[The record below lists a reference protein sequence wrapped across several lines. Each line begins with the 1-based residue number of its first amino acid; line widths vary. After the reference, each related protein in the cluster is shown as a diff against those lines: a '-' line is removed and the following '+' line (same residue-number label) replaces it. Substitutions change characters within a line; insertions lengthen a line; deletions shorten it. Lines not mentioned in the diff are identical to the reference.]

1 MEGSNEQDVKLEICL
16 NLDTRLELHRPEEKE
31 KSPELTQ
38 SEGAVSFTDV
48 KVNAGS
54 AAGEAKINGVSEVE
68 NVVKVKPENMKDASL
83 PEQKPRRKRGRPPKN
98 ISKAELSSEAVF
110 ASEKGNLEGKMEEQQ
125 NRPRKR
131 GRPPKNRAESDGD
144 SKTKGLADESLEPD
158 KDKRQ
163 CKGQMEENR
172 EEICTHVEMGEMQKP
187 RRKRGRPPKSKN
199 QADCA
204 EKSLESG
211 KEGVENGAPVKN
223 NKPGRRGRKP
233 KANRTQNQSLGED
246 GGLGLESENP
256 AENDKKR
263 RVKRQVRN
271 QQEINKDGD
280 GEEEQGKEKVCNE
293 LERNTCHQC
302 KRNDKGR
309 VVRCTSCNAK
319 RYCLLCITRWY
330 PGVPEEAFA
339 EKCPV
344 CLQNCNCKACLRLD
358 GSIRAMKKLKFEVS
372 LEEKVQYSKYI
383 LLLLLP
389 FLRQFN
395 AEQMTEREVEAKIRG
410 VIPSELHL
418 QEANCQQNERMYCNN
433 CRTSIFDFHRS
444 CSKCSYDLCLTCC
457 QELRNGH
464 LQGSEKEVAVKYIN
478 NGLEYLHGD
487 TNSGTAMKGSSKKR
501 VDYKVIEDVELKS
514 ELKPID
520 TEEKLFLPKPA
531 GDCCLQWRSGEN
543 GEIPCPPDN
552 MGGCNEGSLV
562 LKHLLG
568 ENYVSELLAKAEEI
582 AKTCKLDEV
591 SGDSQQTCS
600 CLKSVNMNDLRNML
614 CKAASRKDSD
624 DNYLYFPEA
633 KDLQH
638 EDLKHFQWH
647 WRKGEP
653 VIVSNVLETTSGLS
667 WEPRVMQRAFRQK
680 RSQNHSFLLDVIAVN
695 CLDWCEVQ
703 INISKFFKGYM
714 DCQFDR
720 YGWPQILKLKDWPP
734 SNLFDERLPRHAA
747 EFENCLPF
755 KAYTSP
761 KNGYLNIA
769 VKLPE
774 DSLKPDMGPKTYIA
788 YGIHQELG
796 RGDSVTKLHCDMSDA
811 VNILT
816 HAQGT
821 KLTPEH
827 LLTIEELKKRHAAQ
841 DQKELEMGDQQEK
854 CESGVYALNDEY
866 PRHDLVTKAKSVDQ
880 GDEKSAASMKLEM
893 QGSTDG
899 VLTGTRNI
907 ACTPETGANG
917 EGAGCRSMNLNC
929 DMQLSN
935 DSEVLEHSDGGAL
948 WDIFR
953 REDVPKLEKYL
964 RKHFKEFRHI
974 HCYPVPHVVHPIHDQ
989 AFYLT
994 VEHKKRLKEEYGIEP
1009 WTFIQKLGDAVFIP
1023 AGCPHQVRNLKSC
1036 LKVAVDF
1043 VSPENIHECMR
1054 LTKEFRTLPQN
1065 HRAKEDKL
1073 EVKKMIICAVKDALN
1088 DIEKLTLEPTGT
1100 S

>member
-16 NLDTRLELHRPEEKE
+16 NLDTRLELYRPEEKE
-31 KSPELTQ
+31 KSPELTRP
-38 SEGAVSFTDV
+38 EEAVSFTDG
-48 KVNAGS
+48 KGNAGS
-54 AAGEAKINGVSEVE
+54 AGCEMKMNGASEVE
-68 NVVKVKPENMKDASL
+68 NMVKPENIKDASP
-83 PEQKPRRKRGRPPKN
+83 PEQKPRRKRGRPPKKN
-98 ISKAELSSEAVF
+98 ISSETVF
-110 ASEKGNLEGKMEEQQ
+110 ASDKGNLEGKMEKQQ

-131 GRPPKNRAESDGD
+131 GRPPKNRAEI
-144 SKTKGLADESLEPD
+144 DESLD
-158 KDKRQ
+158 GKILGKRQ
-163 CKGQMEENR
+163 CKDQMEQNGED
-172 EEICTHVEMGEMQKP
+172 ICTHVEKP

-199 QADCA
+199 EADCA
-204 EKSLESG
+204 GKSSEPG

-223 NKPGRRGRKP
+223 KKPGRRGRKP
-233 KANRTQNQSLGED
+233 NPNRIQNQSLGKDE
-246 GGLGLESENP
+246 GLALETENP
-256 AENDKKR
+256 AENDNKR
-263 RVKRQVRN
+263 RVKRQGRC
-271 QQEINKDGD
+271 QQGGGD

-372 LEEKVQYSKYI
+372 SEEKVQYSKYI
-383 LLLLLP
+383 SRLLLP

-418 QEANCQQNERMYCNN
+418 QEANCQKNERMYCNN

-457 QELRNGH
+457 QELRNGD
-464 LQGSEKEVAVKYIN
+464 LKGSEKEVAVEYID
-478 NGLEYLHGD
+478 NGLDYLHGE
-487 TNSGTAMKGSSKKR
+487 TNSGTAMKGSSKRR
-501 VDYKVIEDVELKS
+501 VDFKVIEDVELKS
-514 ELKPID
+514 ESKPID

-531 GDCCLQWRSGEN
+531 GDCCLQWSSGEN
-543 GEIPCPPDN
+543 GDIPCPPGN
-552 MGGCNEGSLV
+552 RGGCNEGSLV

-568 ENYVSELLAKAEEI
+568 ENYISELLAKAEEI
-582 AKTCKLDEV
+582 AKTCKLDEF

-600 CLKSVNMNDLRNML
+600 CLKSVNKNDLRNVL

-624 DNYLYFPEA
+624 DNYLYFPKA
-633 KDLQH
+633 KDIQH

-653 VIVSNVLETTSGLS
+653 VIVGNVLETTSGLS

-734 SNLFDERLPRHAA
+734 SNLFHERLPRHAA

-755 KAYTSP
+755 KAYTSF
-761 KNGYLNIA
+761 KNGYLNLA

-788 YGIHQELG
+788 YGVHQELG

-811 VNILT
+811 VNVLT

-821 KLTPEH
+821 ELTPEH
-827 LLTIEELKKRHAAQ
+827 LSTIEELKKQHAAQ
-841 DQKELEMGDQQEK
+841 DQKELEMVDQQEEK
-854 CESGVYALNDEY
+854 CESGFDALNDEY
-866 PRHDLVTKAKSVDQ
+866 PRHGLVTKAKSDDQ
-880 GDEKSAASMKLEM
+880 GDEKSGASM

-899 VLTGTRNI
+899 VLTNMQNM

-917 EGAGCRSMNLNC
+917 EGAGCGSMNLNC
-929 DMQLSN
+929 DMQLSD
-935 DSEVLEHSDGGAL
+935 DSQVLEHSNGGAL

-974 HCYPVPHVVHPIHDQ
+974 HCYPVPQVVHPIHDQ

-1054 LTKEFRTLPQN
+1054 LTEEFRTLPQN

-1073 EVKKMIICAVKDALN
+1073 EVKKMIICAVKEALK
-1088 DIEKLTLEPTGT
+1088 DIEKLTLE
-1100 S
+1100 